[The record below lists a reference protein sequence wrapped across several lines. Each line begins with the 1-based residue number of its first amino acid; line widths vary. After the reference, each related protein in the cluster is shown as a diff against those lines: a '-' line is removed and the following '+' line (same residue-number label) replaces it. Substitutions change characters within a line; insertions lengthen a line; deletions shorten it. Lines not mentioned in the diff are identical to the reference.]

1 MTVEP
6 QSAPREARETIQ
18 ALASPLSL
26 RWQAQSPAL
35 PDLRSTSHVVTKSV
49 AETYAPSA
57 HNSVASAV
65 RRADKRAMSKYL
77 RLVRPRAARTE
88 TEGTNSHKSSSPHG
102 RALREQKRGR
112 CRSCR
117 KHVLLKST
125 VSPHFF
131 RCNAP
136 CTDRST
142 QTRHSHSCHLPAQ
155 ISHILPEVARY
166 QLHIEHGVVAV
177 PTVAPPVRLV
187 PHHKRPTCSTAALS
201 IMAS

>member
-88 TEGTNSHKSSSPHG
+88 TEGTNSHKSSSPYGRARREQSKEIDVTPTLFLPQTCSPQVYCFPPLFPLQRALHRSEHTNPAQPQLPPPGTNQSHPSRGCPVPAPYRARGGCRTHG
-102 RALREQKRGR
+102 RAT
-112 CRSCR
+112 C
-117 KHVLLKST
+117 
-125 VSPHFF
+125 
-131 RCNAP
+131 AP
-136 CTDRST
+136 GS
-142 QTRHSHSCHLPAQ
+142 SS
-155 ISHILPEVARY
+155 
-166 QLHIEHGVVAV
+166 
-177 PTVAPPVRLV
+177 
-187 PHHKRPTCSTAALS
+187 
-201 IMAS
+201 